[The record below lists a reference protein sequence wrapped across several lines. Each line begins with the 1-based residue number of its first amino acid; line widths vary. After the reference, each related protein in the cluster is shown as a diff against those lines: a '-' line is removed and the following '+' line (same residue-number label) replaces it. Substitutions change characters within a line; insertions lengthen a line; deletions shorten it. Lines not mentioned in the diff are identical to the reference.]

1 MLRDISQIVKLYES
15 QIPVITRVDNGA
27 WLFAMDYVVVGVTS
41 NRYITVYHHRSCE
54 CIPLWPGMLDNR

>member
-27 WLFAMDYVVVGVTS
+27 WLFAMDYIVVVVTS
-41 NRYITVYHHRSCE
+41 NRYMISVRFNSNFNNISTA
-54 CIPLWPGMLDNR
+54 